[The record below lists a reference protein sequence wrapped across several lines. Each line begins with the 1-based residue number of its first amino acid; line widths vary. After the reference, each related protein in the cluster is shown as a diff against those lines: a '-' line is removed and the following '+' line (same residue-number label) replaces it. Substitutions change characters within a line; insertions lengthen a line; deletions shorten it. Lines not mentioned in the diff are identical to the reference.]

1 MAVKVTLPQMGEGV
15 TDATVT
21 KWLKQEG
28 EQVKEYDPLVEVNT
42 DKVDTEIPSPASGTI
57 LRILQAEGAVV
68 PVNATLVWIGE
79 PGEALPEDE
88 GAAAPAAAPKA
99 AAPEVTQ
106 QPVAAVPVPAAPI
119 AVKPIP
125 AAQPATPQPIPA
137 ASQPA
142 ATPAGGPVSALAAK
156 VAAEH
161 GVNLAA
167 VHGSGPGGRITK
179 EDVLAAAQAGTARF
193 VAGNAAALSGPVSLP
208 SFDGHNMATFLSP
221 VVRKLASEHNL
232 DVSRIRGTGEGGR
245 VTKADVEAALA
256 NGSAYAPLQFTAPA
270 AQAAA
275 PKPQFPPAFPEA
287 IPGTVMKL
295 NPVRRAI
302 AEHMVRSKHTS
313 PHVTTVM
320 EIDMSRVGAHRA
332 ANKAAFAQQGVNL
345 TFTAYFVNAIVA
357 ACNAYPIVNSSWSD
371 EGVAVH
377 GAINIGIATA
387 LEPDGLIVPVVKNA
401 GSLTLLEM
409 ARAVNDLS
417 GRARGKQLKT
427 DEVQG
432 GTITLTNHGTSGS
445 LFATPIINQ
454 PQCAIIGTGAIQKRA
469 VVIDD
474 AIAIRP
480 MAYTTL
486 TFDHR
491 ILDGAV
497 ADYFLGT
504 IKFTLEHWA

>member
-88 GAAAPAAAPKA
+88 GAAAPVAAPA
-99 AAPEVTQ
+99 AAPEVAH
-106 QPVAAVPVPAAPI
+106 QPVTATPVPASPVLA
-119 AVKPIP
+119 KPIP
-125 AAQPATPQPIPA
+125 AAQPAALQPVPA

-142 ATPAGGPVSALAAK
+142 ATPVGGPVSALAAK

-193 VAGNAAALSGPVSLP
+193 VAGSAPAANGPVSLP

-256 NGSAYAPLQFTAPA
+256 NGSAYAPLQFAAPA

-377 GAINIGIATA
+377 GAINVGIATA

-480 MAYTTL
+480 MAYSTL

>member
-1 MAVKVTLPQMGEGV
+1 
-15 TDATVT
+15 
-21 KWLKQEG
+21 
-28 EQVKEYDPLVEVNT
+28 
-42 DKVDTEIPSPASGTI
+42 
-57 LRILQAEGAVV
+57 
-68 PVNATLVWIGE
+68 
-79 PGEALPEDE
+79 
-88 GAAAPAAAPKA
+88 
-99 AAPEVTQ
+99 
-106 QPVAAVPVPAAPI
+106 
-119 AVKPIP
+119 
-125 AAQPATPQPIPA
+125 
-137 ASQPA
+137 
-142 ATPAGGPVSALAAK
+142 
-156 VAAEH
+156 
-161 GVNLAA
+161 
-167 VHGSGPGGRITK
+167 
-179 EDVLAAAQAGTARF
+179 
-193 VAGNAAALSGPVSLP
+193 
-208 SFDGHNMATFLSP
+208 
-221 VVRKLASEHNL
+221 
-232 DVSRIRGTGEGGR
+232 
-245 VTKADVEAALA
+245 
-256 NGSAYAPLQFTAPA
+256 
-270 AQAAA
+270 
-275 PKPQFPPAFPEA
+275 
-287 IPGTVMKL
+287 
-295 NPVRRAI
+295 
-302 AEHMVRSKHTS
+302 
-313 PHVTTVM
+313 M